1 MIRQILSDET
11 MNRKGYITLNDGVNW
26 DEYRKN
32 PVLMLE
38 HEDDKQPIGRIDNIR
53 FEDNAWYGDL
63 VFADT
68 EEGREKEKLY
78 NEGFYNAV
86 SISGLATKVKREG
99 VVYAVQFDVWEVSLV
114 AVPANPNA
122 IAQRTSDKSTLSVSF
137 NDVDDKLIEPDS
149 KQAYQIS
156 TINKFKENMEANNKP
171 ETEVKE
177 EALKA
182 LESVEAAPEEPSA
195 EHKGF
200 MSRVLSSLSA
210 ITSMLNDR
218 KEEAQAQPEA
228 ESLKA
233 PEAAEAPE
241 TEKTETEQEA
251 QKAPEGKEELSAKPE
266 PKIFNI
272 HEKTPKIKMTAFKS
286 VNDYLRSDEGQ
297 YKFRQIQKLSAVP
310 SKELRRPE
318 NATPVEFVREYSA
331 LMANDPGFSV
341 S

>member
-149 KQAYQIS
+149 LSAYQIS
-156 TINKFKENMEANNKP
+156 TINKFKENMEANNNP

-182 LESVEAAPEEPSA
+182 QACAARTYTVT
-195 EHKGF
+195 
-200 MSRVLSSLSA
+200 RV
-210 ITSMLNDR
+210 R
-218 KEEAQAQPEA
+218 RGRPGG
-228 ESLKA
+228 
-233 PEAAEAPE
+233 
-241 TEKTETEQEA
+241 TECGA
-251 QKAPEGKEELSAKPE
+251 
-266 PKIFNI
+266 
-272 HEKTPKIKMTAFKS
+272 
-286 VNDYLRSDEGQ
+286 
-297 YKFRQIQKLSAVP
+297 
-310 SKELRRPE
+310 
-318 NATPVEFVREYSA
+318 
-331 LMANDPGFSV
+331 
-341 S
+341 

>member
-149 KQAYQIS
+149 LSAYQIS

-177 EALKA
+177 EALKSP
-182 LESVEAAPEEPSA
+182 ESVEAAPEEPSA

-210 ITSMLNDR
+210 GTARGRVFESPGGCGSSRDGEDGNRAGGAKGTRRKGRTFGTARAQNLQHSRKNTENQDDR
-218 KEEAQAQPEA
+218 IQICQR
-228 ESLKA
+228 
-233 PEAAEAPE
+233 
-241 TEKTETEQEA
+241 
-251 QKAPEGKEELSAKPE
+251 LSAE
-266 PKIFNI
+266 RR
-272 HEKTPKIKMTAFKS
+272 
-286 VNDYLRSDEGQ
+286 RS
-297 YKFRQIQKLSAVP
+297 IQVP
-310 SKELRRPE
+310 SDSEAVRRS
-318 NATPVEFVREYSA
+318 VEGAAPSGKRYAGRVR
-331 LMANDPGFSV
+331 PGVFGPDG
-341 S
+341 